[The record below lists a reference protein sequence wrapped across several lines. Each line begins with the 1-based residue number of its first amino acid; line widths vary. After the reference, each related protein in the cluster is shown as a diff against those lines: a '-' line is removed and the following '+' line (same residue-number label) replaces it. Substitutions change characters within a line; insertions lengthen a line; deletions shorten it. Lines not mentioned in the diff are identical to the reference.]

1 MYVNDE
7 NLEMRPTVLKRE
19 NIVLREKIAAFQ
31 GIINRL
37 GALPP
42 HSVQDILQRLK
53 SGSDPVTLLKTIQ
66 GHQLD
71 VVPSAHDATL
81 ALLPPLQ
88 SNTEFELLIR
98 HPNAFPALDL
108 SKQAQNFG
116 NTFAGPSTPMW
127 SQSSSS
133 SASSRAVSADPGLP
147 KSSGI
152 QPTFSF
158 PNTSDNRA
166 PEKSEGP
173 AKHSYFDARLSFL
186 EVSFWTTVPITNGQA
201 AQAIS
206 CYLEVQHHI
215 WGVFDAGLFVRDLI
229 GFGFQF
235 CSPFMVSA
243 LLAVSCAV
251 YRPLDLEASN
261 QSHAFE
267 KEAEKL
273 FQSETELDSLPTVA
287 GLALLYMSMSTHGEG
302 VKALRYLTTASDTA
316 ERLKLYGVSEKLEGV
331 ELLSPEQRVARSATA
346 WGMFNLIV

>member
-166 PEKSEGP
+166 PEKSQGP
-173 AKHSYFDARLSFL
+173 AKHLYFDARLSFL
-186 EVSFWTTVPITNGQA
+186 EVSFWTTVSITNGQA

-235 CSPFMVSA
+235 CSPFMVS
-243 LLAVSCAV
+243 
-251 YRPLDLEASN
+251 LDVFKGFKHMPN
-261 QSHAFE
+261 
-267 KEAEKL
+267 
-273 FQSETELDSLPTVA
+273 
-287 GLALLYMSMSTHGEG
+287 
-302 VKALRYLTTASDTA
+302 
-316 ERLKLYGVSEKLEGV
+316 
-331 ELLSPEQRVARSATA
+331 
-346 WGMFNLIV
+346 